1 MELKSFKSSL
11 LRFSFLLFFSLGTCQ
26 KNDDPW
32 ISITL
37 SDTYKNQP
45 NCSQTCLLNVVN
57 QIPNCVDFACVCT
70 GDVLGSNF
78 VAGFNDVSACA
89 QQTCGNS
96 VDAKNAA
103 IAFRNI
109 CLIQEGFI
117 SASTTSTSTSTPTI
131 IPVTSITA
139 SPIETILGNSTIIG
153 SSTVTVIVTTG
164 TGTGT
169 ATTGTVASLTSQTAL
184 PSQTV
189 TYLLLINTTSYSSLT
204 SCSKFCLNSCRDPT
218 GNITEP
224 QCSTDKKPPG
234 YDSYFGLAYE
244 LQCQTPSCLCAGG
257 AFNLT
262 YSTLWKKSL
271 LYCNYLPTLQDR
283 PDPEYDRLQGV
294 LADYCA
300 LNHFSPGSWMQTVVG
315 SGNNSALTP
324 PVLSNPDK
332 IAIGV
337 GVPSALIAIAAAIA
351 TGVQAWV
358 AYRRY
363 RDAAVRAGGRR
374 P

>member
-1 MELKSFKSSL
+1 MELKSFH
-11 LRFSFLLFFSLGTCQ
+11 SFLLGSVFLLWFSLGSCQ

-32 ISITL
+32 IDITFT
-37 SDTYKNQP
+37 DTYKNQP
-45 NCSQTCLLNVVN
+45 NCSQSCLLNVVN
-57 QIPNCVDFACVCT
+57 QIPDCVNFACVCT

-78 VAGFNDVSACA
+78 VAGFNDVSTCA

-109 CLIQEGFI
+109 CLIQEGVMNV
-117 SASTTSTSTSTPTI
+117 STTSTPT
-131 IPVTSITA
+131 VTAVTANTA
-139 SPIETILGNSTIIG
+139 SPTNTILGNSTIIG

-169 ATTGTVASLTSQTAL
+169 GTTDTVASSTSQTAL
-184 PSQTV
+184 PTPTV

-204 SCSKFCLNSCRDPT
+204 SCSKFCLNSCRDPSGT
-218 GNITEP
+218 IDEP
-224 QCSTDKKPPG
+224 RCGTDKKPPG
-234 YDSYFGLAYE
+234 YDAYFGLAYE
-244 LQCQTPSCLCAGG
+244 LQCQSPSCLCAGG

-262 YSTLWKKSL
+262 YSTLWKESL
-271 LYCNYLPTLQDR
+271 DFCNYLPTLQDR

-300 LNHFSPGSWMQTVVG
+300 QNQFPPASWMQAVEG
-315 SGNNSALTP
+315 SPNNSALTP
-324 PVLSNPDK
+324 PVLSNSDK

-337 GVPSALIAIAAAIA
+337 GVPSALVAIGAAVA

-358 AYRRY
+358 VWKKYKDTMA
-363 RDAAVRAGGRR
+363 RAGRR
-374 P
+374 GP